1 MKWAIIQIKHQEC
14 NPISHIIFLSC
25 QKYNFQNLIKEIFL
39 FYVHNFILR
48 SYFSS
53 FCNPSKM
60 YLINQIS
67 NKKLSF
73 QSQHQFIKQSKS
85 TRVYSEHKVKVDNH
99 KFTFWQNLQLR
110 TDTRKVKFS
119 QISIEIQERKI

>member
-1 MKWAIIQIKHQEC
+1 
-14 NPISHIIFLSC
+14 
-25 QKYNFQNLIKEIFL
+25 
-39 FYVHNFILR
+39 
-48 SYFSS
+48 
-53 FCNPSKM
+53 M

-85 TRVYSEHKVKVDNH
+85 TRVHSEHKVKVDNH